1 MIVTKQLS
9 KRITT
14 TRNDNE
20 YKEIVELSKDE
31 IDKKVIYRFEIHIRR
46 NTYDFQS
53 FAVIH
58 TWNGTAWNRVADI
71 PYPHMHTPG
80 FRSEGLKEEDFLMD
94 AEDLLDHASL
104 VVFGKG
110 LYT

>member
-20 YKEIVELSKDE
+20 YKEIVELSTGKLKDTHRFQ
-31 IDKKVIYRFEIHIRR
+31 IYIKR

-53 FAVIH
+53 YAAISR
-58 TWNGTAWNRVADI
+58 WNGTKWEQVADI

-80 FRSEGLKEEDFLMD
+80 FRSEGLKQEDFDLD
-94 AEDLLDHASL
+94 AEDLLNLASL
-104 VVFGKG
+104 VVFGRE
-110 LYT
+110 LLP